1 MGREMSKTNAW
12 MMPAAGVGA
21 AVIVVAIGA
30 TLYLARPLPSPQQSP
45 VDEAAQVAP
54 QAAKHATQQA
64 APEASQPS
72 ATEDITS
79 EVRAP
84 AASLTEES
92 PSEEIAP
99 QTRAAQMVPAFDLVR
114 IPPAGIAT
122 VAGRAEPGARV
133 SILIDGE
140 EVTQAEVSARGEFV
154 ALFDLPASDAP
165 REMQLVSRFGSEES
179 ASAQTIL
186 ISPATTGSPET
197 AGMRPDAALGAR
209 DGAGNDVPLMPE
221 HSAET
226 EGLAGTNMGTNIGA
240 GVGASIAEQV
250 LSGQTPDILDALDAP
265 QGEAPADTA
274 ANETQDSAPQTD
286 ITLNVET
293 PNVETGT
300 PSAPQPS
307 NTAAAPTVLMADD
320 EGVKV
325 LQQAGTGPNDLRIDA
340 ISYDPEGRVFVSGRA
355 SPEAALL
362 IYLDGVFVT
371 KAVAGADG
379 QWRQELPNISAG
391 RYQLRVD
398 QVDAGGEVLSR
409 VESPFLRED
418 RAKLAQIAQEDA
430 GATQQDAMT
439 SQDATVTPDTA
450 GQAETSAAQSRI
462 ASVTVQPGNTLWGIA
477 SERYG
482 DGLLY
487 VRLFD
492 ANRAQIRDPDLIYPG
507 QIFQLPE

>member
-1 MGREMSKTNAW
+1 
-12 MMPAAGVGA
+12 
-21 AVIVVAIGA
+21 
-30 TLYLARPLPSPQQSP
+30 
-45 VDEAAQVAP
+45 
-54 QAAKHATQQA
+54 
-64 APEASQPS
+64 
-72 ATEDITS
+72 
-79 EVRAP
+79 
-84 AASLTEES
+84 
-92 PSEEIAP
+92 
-99 QTRAAQMVPAFDLVR
+99 MVPAFDLVR

-209 DGAGNDVPLMPE
+209 DGAGDDVPLVAE

-226 EGLAGTNMGTNIGA
+226 EGLAGTNMGA

-250 LSGQTPDILDALDAP
+250 LSGQTPDILDALDTP

-274 ANETQDSAPQTD
+274 AIGVQDGAPQPD

-293 PNVETGT
+293 LNVETDT
-300 PSAPQPS
+300 PSAPQTP
-307 NTAAAPTVLMADD
+307 NAAAAPTVLMADD

-325 LQQAGTGPNDLRIDA
+325 LQQAGTGPTDLRIDA

-379 QWRQELPNISAG
+379 QWRQDLPNISAG

-418 RAKLAQIAQEDA
+418 RAKLAQIAQGDA

-439 SQDATVTPDTA
+439 SQETAATPDTA
-450 GQAETSAAQSRI
+450 GQAEASEAAQSRI

>member
-1 MGREMSKTNAW
+1 MSKTNAW

-45 VDEAAQVAP
+45 VDEVAP
-54 QAAKHATQQA
+54 QATQQA
-64 APEASQPS
+64 AQQTAPEASEPS
-72 ATEDITS
+72 AAE
-79 EVRAP
+79 AP
-84 AASLTEES
+84 KLSAPTTS
-92 PSEEIAP
+92 PSEESAP
-99 QTRAAQMVPAFDLVR
+99 ETRAAQMVPAFDLVR

-165 REMQLVSRFGSEES
+165 REMQLLSRFGSEES

-186 ISPATTGSPET
+186 ISPATTGLADNPL
-197 AGMRPDAALGAR
+197 RPDATLEAR
-209 DGAGNDVPLMPE
+209 DGAGDDVPLVAE

-226 EGLAGTNMGTNIGA
+226 EGLAGTNMGA

-250 LSGQTPDILDALDAP
+250 LSGQTPDILDALDTP

-274 ANETQDSAPQTD
+274 PSEAQDGATQSD

-293 PNVETGT
+293 LNVETDT
-300 PSAPQPS
+300 PSAPQTP
-307 NTAAAPTVLMADD
+307 NAAAAPTVLMADD

-325 LQQAGTGPNDLRIDA
+325 LQQAGTGPTDLRIDA

-362 IYLDGVFVT
+362 IYLDGGFVT
-371 KAVAGADG
+371 KAVAGTDG
-379 QWRQELPNISAG
+379 QWRQDLPNISAG

-398 QVDAGGEVLSR
+398 LVDAGGEVLSR

-418 RAKLAQIAQEDA
+418 RAKLAQIAQGDA

-450 GQAETSAAQSRI
+450 GQEETSAAAQSRI

>member
-1 MGREMSKTNAW
+1 MSKTNAW

-30 TLYLARPLPSPQQSP
+30 TLYLARPLPSSQPSQQ
-45 VDEAAQVAP
+45 DESAQ
-54 QAAKHATQQA
+54 QATQQA
-64 APEASQPS
+64 AQQTAPEASEPS
-72 ATEDITS
+72 AAE
-79 EVRAP
+79 AP
-84 AASLTEES
+84 QISAPTTS
-92 PSEEIAP
+92 PSEESAP
-99 QTRAAQMVPAFDLVR
+99 ETRAAQMVPAFDLVR

-186 ISPATTGSPET
+186 ISPATTGLGVDPL
-197 AGMRPDAALGAR
+197 RPDAALGAR
-209 DGAGNDVPLMPE
+209 DGAGNDVPLVAE

-226 EGLAGTNMGTNIGA
+226 DGLAGTNMGTNMGA

-250 LSGQTPDILDALDAP
+250 LSGQTPDILDALDTP
-265 QGEAPADTA
+265 QRTTPADIA
-274 ANETQDSAPQTD
+274 PNEAQDGATQPD

-293 PNVETGT
+293 LNVETDT
-300 PSAPQPS
+300 PSAPQPP
-307 NTAAAPTVLMADD
+307 NAAAAPTVLMADD

-325 LQQAGTGPNDLRIDA
+325 LQQAGTGPTDLRIDA

-371 KAVAGADG
+371 KSVAGADG

-418 RAKLAQIAQEDA
+418 RAKLAQIAQGDA

-439 SQDATVTPDTA
+439 SQDATATPDTA
-450 GQAETSAAQSRI
+450 GQAEPSAAAQSRI

>member
-1 MGREMSKTNAW
+1 MSKTNAW

-30 TLYLARPLPSPQQSP
+30 TLYLARPLPSPQQSQQ
-45 VDEAAQVAP
+45 DESAQTAH
-54 QAAKHATQQA
+54 QATQQA
-64 APEASQPS
+64 AQQTAPEASEPS
-72 ATEDITS
+72 AAAAPKLS
-79 EVRAP
+79 AP
-84 AASLTEES
+84 AAS
-92 PSEEIAP
+92 PSEESAP
-99 QTRAAQMVPAFDLVR
+99 ETRAAQMVPAFDLVR

-165 REMQLVSRFGSEES
+165 REMQLLSRLGSEES
-179 ASAQTIL
+179 ASAQAIL
-186 ISPATTGSPET
+186 ISPATTGLGVDPL
-197 AGMRPDAALGAR
+197 RPDAVLGAR
-209 DGAGNDVPLMPE
+209 DGAGNDVPLRPE
-221 HSAET
+221 HGAET
-226 EGLAGTNMGTNIGA
+226 DGLAGTNMGA

-250 LSGQTPDILDALDAP
+250 LSGQTPDILDALDTP
-265 QGEAPADTA
+265 QGTTPADTA
-274 ANETQDSAPQTD
+274 PSEAQDGATQPD

-293 PNVETGT
+293 LNVETDT
-300 PSAPQPS
+300 PSAPKTP
-307 NTAAAPTVLMADD
+307 NAAAAPTVLMADD

-325 LQQAGTGPNDLRIDA
+325 LQQAGTGPTDLRIDA

-362 IYLDGVFVT
+362 IYLDGGFVT
-371 KAVAGADG
+371 KAVAGTDG
-379 QWRQELPNISAG
+379 QWRQELPNINAG

-398 QVDAGGEVLSR
+398 LVDAGGEVLSR

-418 RAKLAQIAQEDA
+418 RAKLAQIAQGDA

-439 SQDATVTPDTA
+439 SQETAATPDTA
-450 GQAETSAAQSRI
+450 GQEEASEAAQSRI

>member
-1 MGREMSKTNAW
+1 MSKTNAW

-21 AVIVVAIGA
+21 VVIVVAIGA
-30 TLYLARPLPSPQQSP
+30 TLYLARPLPSPQQSQQ
-45 VDEAAQVAP
+45 DESAQAAQ
-54 QAAKHATQQA
+54 QATQQA
-64 APEASQPS
+64 AQQTAPEASEPS
-72 ATEDITS
+72 AAEAPQLS
-79 EVRAP
+79 AP
-84 AASLTEES
+84 AAS
-92 PSEEIAP
+92 PSEESAP
-99 QTRAAQMVPAFDLVR
+99 ETRAAQMVPAFDLVR

-186 ISPATTGSPET
+186 ISPATTGLADDPL
-197 AGMRPDAALGAR
+197 RPDAVLGAR
-209 DGAGNDVPLMPE
+209 DGAGNDVPLRPE
-221 HSAET
+221 HGAET
-226 EGLAGTNMGTNIGA
+226 DGLAGTNMGA

-250 LSGQTPDILDALDAP
+250 LSGQTPDILDTLDTP
-265 QGEAPADTA
+265 QETAPADTA
-274 ANETQDSAPQTD
+274 SSEAQDGATQPD

-293 PNVETGT
+293 LNVETDT
-300 PSAPQPS
+300 PSAPQTP

-325 LQQAGTGPNDLRIDA
+325 LQQAGTGPTDLRIDA

-362 IYLDGVFVT
+362 IYLDGGFVT

-418 RAKLAQIAQEDA
+418 RAKLAQIAQGDA

-439 SQDATVTPDTA
+439 SQETAATPDTA
-450 GQAETSAAQSRI
+450 GQPETSAAAQSRI

>member
-1 MGREMSKTNAW
+1 MGREMSKANTW

-21 AVIVVAIGA
+21 AVIVVTIGA
-30 TLYLARPLPSPQQSP
+30 TLYLARPLPSPQQSQ
-45 VDEAAQVAP
+45 VDEAAP
-54 QAAKHATQQA
+54 ATQLST
-64 APEASQPS
+64 PDASQPS
-72 ATEDITS
+72 AREDITP
-79 EVRAP
+79 EVSATEEIARA
-84 AASLTEES
+84 ES
-92 PSEEIAP
+92 PSEESAP
-99 QTRAAQMVPAFDLVR
+99 ETGAAQMLPAFDLVR

-186 ISPATTGSPET
+186 ISPATAGLTVDPLGPDTG
-197 AGMRPDAALGAR
+197 R
-209 DGAGNDVPLMPE
+209 GAGDDVPLV
-221 HSAET
+221 AET
-226 EGLAGTNMGTNIGA
+226 DAETDDLAGTNMGA
-240 GVGASIAEQV
+240 GVGANIAEQV
-250 LSGQTPDILDALDAP
+250 LSGQTPDILDALDTP

-274 ANETQDSAPQTD
+274 ASEAQEGTTQAD

-293 PNVETGT
+293 LNLETDT
-300 PSAPQPS
+300 PSAAQIP
-307 NTAAAPTVLMADD
+307 NAAAAPTVLMADD

-325 LQQAGTGPNDLRIDA
+325 LQQAGTGPTDLRIDA

-362 IYLDGVFVT
+362 IYLDGVFVI

-379 QWRQELPNISAG
+379 QWRQDLPNISAG

-409 VESPFLRED
+409 VETPFLRED
-418 RAKLAQIAQEDA
+418 RAKLAQIAQGDA

-439 SQDATVTPDTA
+439 SEDTASDTA
-450 GQAETSAAQSRI
+450 GQAEPPAAAQSRI

>member
-1 MGREMSKTNAW
+1 MSKTNAW

-45 VDEAAQVAP
+45 VDEASQLAP
-54 QAAKHATQQA
+54 QATEQSTQEVTQQA
-64 APEASQPS
+64 APEASTPS
-72 ATEDITS
+72 APEEITPKLS
-79 EVRAP
+79 TP
-84 AASLTEES
+84 AASPSEES
-92 PSEEIAP
+92 ATEEIAP

-186 ISPATTGSPET
+186 ISPATTGLADDPL
-197 AGMRPDAALGAR
+197 RLDAALGAR
-209 DGAGNDVPLMPE
+209 DGAGDDVPLVAE

-226 EGLAGTNMGTNIGA
+226 DGLAGTNMGTNMGA

-250 LSGQTPDILDALDAP
+250 LSGQTPDILDALDTP
-265 QGEAPADTA
+265 QGEAPADTPA
-274 ANETQDSAPQTD
+274 SETQDGDPQPD

-293 PNVETGT
+293 LNVETGT
-300 PSAPQPS
+300 PSAPQPP

-325 LQQAGTGPNDLRIDA
+325 LQQAGTGPTDLRIDA

-371 KAVAGADG
+371 KAVAGTDG
-379 QWRQELPNISAG
+379 QWRQDLPNISAG

-409 VESPFLRED
+409 VETPFLRED
-418 RAKLAQIAQEDA
+418 RAKLAQIAQGDV
-430 GATQQDAMT
+430 GATSPDAMT
-439 SQDATVTPDTA
+439 SQDATATPDTT

-492 ANRAQIRDPDLIYPG
+492 ANRAQIRDPNLIYPG

>member
-1 MGREMSKTNAW
+1 MSKTNAW

-30 TLYLARPLPSPQQSP
+30 TLYLARPLPSPQQSQQ
-45 VDEAAQVAP
+45 DESAQTA
-54 QAAKHATQQA
+54 QQATQQA
-64 APEASQPS
+64 AQQTAPEAGAPS
-72 ATEDITS
+72 AAE
-79 EVRAP
+79 AP
-84 AASLTEES
+84 QISAPPVS
-92 PSEEIAP
+92 PSEESAP
-99 QTRAAQMVPAFDLVR
+99 ETRAAQMVPAFDLVR

-186 ISPATTGSPET
+186 ISPATTGLADDPL
-197 AGMRPDAALGAR
+197 RPDAALGAG
-209 DGAGNDVPLMPE
+209 DDVPLVAE

-226 EGLAGTNMGTNIGA
+226 EGLAGTNMGA

-250 LSGQTPDILDALDAP
+250 LSGQTPDILDALDTP
-265 QGEAPADTA
+265 QRTTPADIA
-274 ANETQDSAPQTD
+274 PNEAQDGATQPD

-293 PNVETGT
+293 LNVETDT
-300 PSAPQPS
+300 PTAPQSP
-307 NTAAAPTVLMADD
+307 NAAAAPTVLMADD

-325 LQQAGTGPNDLRIDA
+325 LQQAGTGPTDLRIDA

-379 QWRQELPNISAG
+379 QWRQDLPNISAG

-418 RAKLAQIAQEDA
+418 RAKLAQIAQGDA

-439 SQDATVTPDTA
+439 SQETAATPDTA
-450 GQAETSAAQSRI
+450 GQAETSAAAQSRI